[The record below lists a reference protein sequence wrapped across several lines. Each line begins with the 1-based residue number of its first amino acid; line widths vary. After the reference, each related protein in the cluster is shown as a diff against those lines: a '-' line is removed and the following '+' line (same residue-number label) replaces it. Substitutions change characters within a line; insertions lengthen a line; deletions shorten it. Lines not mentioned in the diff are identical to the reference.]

1 MAETKTESKPKRK
14 KGAKAVA
21 KEYFEAVAAQNVD
34 KMMSMWEPGGRGS
47 IYGMVELEVP
57 GTYSAW
63 FRNLF
68 NAFPD
73 FEFETLDI
81 VAAGEQAAV
90 RWRAT
95 GTFTGPARFEGLNR
109 ADVSHDRSSACKVR

>member
-1 MAETKTESKPKRK
+1 MAETKTESRPKRK

-47 IYGMVELEVP
+47 IYGMVELEAP
-57 GTYSAW
+57 GTYSVW

-73 FEFETLDI
+73 FEFGFDQARLETVI
-81 VAAGEQAAV
+81 
-90 RWRAT
+90 RRH
-95 GTFTGPARFEGLNR
+95 GL
-109 ADVSHDRSSACKVR
+109 SSELVL